1 MGEDAPMR
9 IRHSLLISLL
19 VVAAAGV
26 RPAKAAPLNA
36 GDLGGLRISQRPCR
50 LNDTKQTCVI
60 TTAEGSEVMRI
71 DFSAGDRPFW
81 VFTPTGAPTTDRR
94 PYRDAQGRTWL
105 FSGHHSFELVEQGP
119 DRNVISVESP

>member
-1 MGEDAPMR
+1 MIR
-9 IRHSLLISLL
+9 RHSPLLSLL
-19 VVAAAGV
+19 VVGGAGFL
-26 RPAKAAPLNA
+26 PATAAPLNA
-36 GDLGGLRISQRPCR
+36 DDLGRLRISQLPCR

-105 FSGHHSFELVEQGP
+105 FSGHHSFQLVEQGP